1 MKTIFTLLLLTVITQ
16 IFGQTGKLY
25 KGTISNTIKITL
37 YLQGLD
43 EGTNADPIIGTYKY
57 DNKKDYIL
65 INGYRN
71 NDGNISL
78 VELATAN
85 FSGTFLGTL
94 IENRIVG
101 KWISANQKK
110 NYTFELIEIVATK
123 EQLNNFQKAITEKG
137 NEFRNY

>member
-1 MKTIFTLLLLTVITQ
+1 MKTILTLLLLITFTQ

-25 KGTISNTIKITL
+25 KGTINNTIKITL
-37 YLQGLD
+37 YLQGSD
-43 EGTNADPIIGTYKY
+43 EGIHADPIIGAYKY
-57 DNKKDYIL
+57 DNKENYIL
-65 INGYRN
+65 LNGFRN

-78 VELATAN
+78 VELSTAN

-94 IENRIVG
+94 TKNSIIG

-110 NYTFELIEIVATK
+110 NYIFELTEIVATK
-123 EQLNNFQKAITEKG
+123 EQINNFQKAITEKG

>member
-1 MKTIFTLLLLTVITQ
+1 MKTIFTLLLLAIVTQ
-16 IFGQTGKLY
+16 SFGQTGKLY
-25 KGTISNTIKITL
+25 KGTISNTIKISL

-65 INGYRN
+65 LNGYRN
-71 NDGNISL
+71 NAGNISL
-78 VELATAN
+78 VELSTAN

-94 IENRIVG
+94 FKNRIVG

-110 NYTFELIEIVATK
+110 SYTFELTEIVATK

>member
-1 MKTIFTLLLLTVITQ
+1 MRTIFTLLFLTILTQ
-16 IFGQTGKLY
+16 TFGQTGKLY
-25 KGTISNTIKITL
+25 KGTINNTIKITL

-57 DNKKDYIL
+57 DNKKNYIL
-65 INGYRN
+65 LNGYRN

-78 VELATAN
+78 VELSTAN

-94 IENRIVG
+94 AKNCIVG

-110 NYTFELIEIVATK
+110 ITL
-123 EQLNNFQKAITEKG
+123 LN
-137 NEFRNY
+137 